1 LATKNKELPMPKVPK
16 KSIESFFERI
26 DDHRRHNKLH
36 KLIDVILIAI
46 CAVVAGADTY
56 EQIENFGKKRKRW
69 LSKFLELPY
78 GIPSHDTFGRIF
90 ERMNPNEFQNC
101 FKLWIESVTERTKGQ
116 VIAIDGKT
124 LRRSHDKSGDKKAI
138 HMISAWASSNQVV
151 LGQLKTEE
159 KSNEITAIP
168 HLLKLLDISGC
179 IITIDAMGTQK
190 KIAQTIIK
198 NDGDYVLAVKENHK
212 TLYDDTVLFFKEM
225 ESMKSEGFTFD
236 EHKTVDGGHGRI
248 ETRKYVMTSDIGW
261 LQDKERW
268 AGLKSLG
275 MVESTREIKGE
286 CSHEQRYYISSLE
299 CDAKKFGDAVRSHWG
314 IENSVHWVLDIAF
327 REDES
332 RIRKGSAPENFAA
345 IRHIALNLLRNNKT
359 FKGSVKTKRLNAAM
373 DTKYLE
379 NIMFS

>member
-1 LATKNKELPMPKVPK
+1 MPEVPEN
-16 KSIESFFERI
+16 SLESFFERI

-69 LSKFLELPY
+69 LLRFLELPY

-101 FKLWIESVTERTKGQ
+101 FKLWIESVTDLTKGQ

-124 LRRSHDKSGDKKAI
+124 LRRSHDRSSDKKAI

-151 LGQLKTEE
+151 LGQLKTKE

-168 HLLKLLDISGC
+168 HLLRLLDISGC

-198 NDGDYVLAVKENHK
+198 NDGDYILAVKENHK
-212 TLYDDTVLFFKEM
+212 TLYDEAVLFFKEM
-225 ESMKSEGFTFD
+225 ESMELEGFTFD
-236 EHKTVDGGHGRI
+236 KYETVDGGHGRI
-248 ETRKYVMTSDIGW
+248 ETRKYAMTSDIDW
-261 LQDKERW
+261 LQDKEKW

-286 CSHEQRYYISSLE
+286 CSHEKRYYISSLE
-299 CDAKKFGDAVRSHWG
+299 CDAKKFGDAVRNHWG

-379 NIMFS
+379 DVVFR

>member
-1 LATKNKELPMPKVPK
+1 MQKDEKAV
-16 KSIESFFERI
+16 SIKTHFEGLS
-26 DDHRRHNKLH
+26 DHRHHNRLH
-36 KLIDVILIAI
+36 KLIDVIIITI

-56 EQIENFGKKRKRW
+56 EQIENFGKKRKKW

-90 ERMNPNEFQNC
+90 EKMNPREFQNC
-101 FKLWIESVTERTKGQ
+101 FKFWIESVTDQTKGQ

-124 LRRSHDKSGDKKAI
+124 LRRSHDKSTDKKAI
-138 HMISAWASSNQVV
+138 HMISAWAASNQVI

-168 HLLKLLDISGC
+168 QLLRLLDISGC

-190 KIAQTIIK
+190 KITQTIIK
-198 NDGDYVLAVKENHK
+198 NHGDYVLALKKNHK
-212 TLYDDTVLFFKEM
+212 ELYYDTVLFFKEM
-225 ESMKSEGFTFD
+225 ENMKSEGFTFD
-236 EHKTVDGGHGRI
+236 EYETVNGGHGRI
-248 ETRKYVMTSDIGW
+248 ETRKYTMTSDITW
-261 LQDKERW
+261 LQDKEKW
-268 AGLKSLG
+268 TGLKSIG

-286 CSHEQRYYISSLE
+286 CSNEKRYYISSLQ
-299 CDAKKFGDAVRSHWG
+299 CDAKKFGNAVRSHWG
-314 IENSVHWVLDIAF
+314 IENSLHWVLDIAF

-373 DTKYLE
+373 DIKYLE
-379 NIMFS
+379 AVMFK

>member
-1 LATKNKELPMPKVPK
+1 MPKVPG
-16 KSIESFFERI
+16 KSIEFFFERI
-26 DDHRRHNKLH
+26 DDYRRHNKIH
-36 KLIDVILIAI
+36 KLIDIILIAI

-138 HMISAWASSNQVV
+138 HTISAWASSNQVV

-168 HLLKLLDISGC
+168 HLLRLLDISGC

-190 KIAQTIIK
+190 KIAETIIK

-212 TLYDDTVLFFKEM
+212 RLYDDTVLFFKEM

-236 EHKTVDGGHGRI
+236 EHKTVDGDHGRI

-261 LQDKERW
+261 LQDKESW

-286 CSHEQRYYISSLE
+286 CSHEKRYYISSLE
-299 CDAKKFGDAVRSHWG
+299 CDAKKFGNAVRSHWG

-332 RIRKGSAPENFAA
+332 RIRKGAAPENFAA

-379 NIMFS
+379 NVMFS

>member
-1 LATKNKELPMPKVPK
+1 MPKVPG
-16 KSIESFFERI
+16 KSIEFFFERI
-26 DDHRRHNKLH
+26 DDYRRHNKIH
-36 KLIDVILIAI
+36 KLIDIILIAI

-168 HLLKLLDISGC
+168 HLLRLLDISGC

-190 KIAQTIIK
+190 KIAETIIK
-198 NDGDYVLAVKENHK
+198 NDGEYVLAVKENHK
-212 TLYDDTVLFFKEM
+212 RLYDDTVLFFKEM
-225 ESMKSEGFTFD
+225 ESMKSEGFTFN
-236 EHKTVDGGHGRI
+236 EHKTVDGDHGRI

-261 LQDKERW
+261 LQDKESW

-275 MVESTREIKGE
+275 MVESTREIKGK
-286 CSHEQRYYISSLE
+286 CSHEKRYYISSLE
-299 CDAKKFGDAVRSHWG
+299 CDAKKFGNAVRSHWG

-332 RIRKGSAPENFAA
+332 RIRKGAAPENFAA

-379 NIMFS
+379 NVMFS

>member
-1 LATKNKELPMPKVPK
+1 MSKKAE
-16 KSIESFFERI
+16 KSIESFFDKME
-26 DDHRRHNKLH
+26 DHRRHNKLH
-36 KLIDVILIAI
+36 KLIDVIVIAI
-46 CAVVAGADTY
+46 CGVVAGADTY

-69 LSKFLELPY
+69 LSKFLELPR

-90 ERMNPNEFQNC
+90 ERMDPKEFQNC
-101 FKLWIESVTERTKGQ
+101 FKLWIESVTELTKGQ

-124 LRRSHDKSGDKKAI
+124 LRRSHDKSSDKKAI
-138 HMISAWASSNQVV
+138 HMISAWAASNQIV

-168 HLLKLLDISGC
+168 LLLKLLDISGC

-190 KIAQTIIK
+190 NIAKTIIK
-198 NDGDYVLAVKENHK
+198 NDGDYILALKENHRI
-212 TLYDDTVLFFKEM
+212 LYNDTVLFFKYM
-225 ESMKSEGFTFD
+225 ENMKSEGFTFD
-236 EHKTVDGGHGRI
+236 EYETVDGDHGRI
-248 ETRKYVMTSDIGW
+248 ETRKYFMTSDIGW
-261 LQDKERW
+261 LQNKSKW
-268 AGLKSLG
+268 PGLQSLG

-286 CSHEQRYYISSLE
+286 CSHDKRYYISSLE
-299 CDAKKFGDAVRSHWG
+299 CNAKKFGDSIRSHWG

-332 RIRKGSAPENFAA
+332 RIRKGFAPENFAA

-373 DTKYLE
+373 DTEYLE
-379 NIMFS
+379 NVVFR

>member
-1 LATKNKELPMPKVPK
+1 
-16 KSIESFFERI
+16 
-26 DDHRRHNKLH
+26 
-36 KLIDVILIAI
+36 
-46 CAVVAGADTY
+46 
-56 EQIENFGKKRKRW
+56 
-69 LSKFLELPY
+69 
-78 GIPSHDTFGRIF
+78 
-90 ERMNPNEFQNC
+90 
-101 FKLWIESVTERTKGQ
+101 
-116 VIAIDGKT
+116 
-124 LRRSHDKSGDKKAI
+124 
-138 HMISAWASSNQVV
+138 MISAWASANQIV

-168 HLLKLLDISGC
+168 HLLRLLDISGC

-225 ESMKSEGFTFD
+225 ENMKSEGFTFD
-236 EHKTVDGGHGRI
+236 EYKTVDGGHGRV
-248 ETRKYVMTSDIGW
+248 ETREYAMTSDIDW
-261 LQDKERW
+261 LQDKEKW

-275 MVESTREIKGE
+275 MVESTREIQGE
-286 CSHEQRYYISSLE
+286 CSHEKRYYISSLE
-299 CDAKKFGDAVRSHWG
+299 CNAKKFGDAVRSHWG

-373 DTKYLE
+373 DAKYLE
-379 NIMFS
+379 NVVFQ